1 MGSSSSLSNCA
12 EGKTPKNPWVKK
24 WWGGDDDSIG
34 QYTVASSFSHHFHI
48 LHLED
53 KSSERSC
60 MILLANDKNGP
71 NFPTKQRC
79 AEDNI
84 VFPFVVYWAA
94 RWHFSSVSI
103 EDGQRLTQHV
113 SWDGWACYPC
123 TRLAMIYPLEKSHV
137 FFFSITQKKSLKSR
151 RLDIWFISWMDGGDT
166 IPHSEVK
173 WYTNSYWQ
181 QDLQSLLMCIYIYT
195 HSTYIYM

>member
-103 EDGQRLTQHV
+103 EDGQRLSQHV
-113 SWDGWACYPC
+113 SWDGWTCFAY
-123 TRLAMIYPLEKSHV
+123 TRPGKLTKSYWKWSCRNSWWLPINCMGG
-137 FFFSITQKKSLKSR
+137 FSIVMLVYQRVVTMVLPQ
-151 RLDIWFISWMDGGDT
+151 M
-166 IPHSEVK
+166 
-173 WYTNSYWQ
+173 
-181 QDLQSLLMCIYIYT
+181 
-195 HSTYIYM
+195 